1 MPMIRAATAVPLLL
15 LALAADAQ
23 VERPRDQ
30 PGDGAGGA
38 FCGAAG
44 EIVRGQQLRRN
55 PEGFTGAE
63 VHQRCE
69 PGDTIAIPGAVP
81 AAVAVLCD
89 FTKAVTPTGGAVA
102 CVLAPPR
109 VSKSVPSLKESAG
122 GASGRGDTR

>member
-1 MPMIRAATAVPLLL
+1 MPMIRAATAIPLSL
-15 LALAADAQ
+15 LAFAADAQ
-23 VERPRDQ
+23 VERP
-30 PGDGAGGA
+30 GGA

-55 PEGFTGAE
+55 PEGFTGTE

-69 PGDTIAIPGAVP
+69 PGDTIAIPGAMP

-89 FTKAVTPTGGAVA
+89 FTKAVTPTGGSVV

-109 VSKSVPSLKESAG
+109 VSKSVPSLRGSAG
-122 GASGRGDTR
+122 GERT